1 MKVLLVQPSQ
11 LSEEGTVRKSK
22 RAWLPGLALPMVAAL
37 TPPEVEVEIEDE
49 YLRAIDFESDADL
62 VGITSMTTQA
72 ERAYQLAGE
81 FRRRGKPVVMGG
93 IHVSALPEEATQ
105 YCDAVVVGEA
115 ELLWGKVITD
125 FRQGCLQRVY
135 RTDQRHDLQG
145 LPVPR
150 TDLLPLHRYSIPVIP
165 VQTSRGCP
173 HRCDFC
179 IVTEFFGGTYRFRP
193 VDEVV
198 REIEIQKA
206 RFKEKRKKII
216 FFADDNI
223 AANRAHARELFK
235 ALIPLK
241 IPWACQCTLNVT
253 DDPQLLDLAVES
265 GCIHMFIGI
274 ETINAAS
281 LKGVNKS
288 FNRVEKYEKA
298 LGTLRRKGIH
308 VEASMIVGFDED
320 REDIFDSMLAFL
332 TKNKL
337 SFAVIFALTPLPG
350 TRLFKRLEEEGRLL
364 HKTWSKYTY
373 TIPAFRPKHLTPEEV
388 ETGLW
393 HIYDNFYSL
402 RSICSRLLFPPRRW
416 VTVALA
422 RNMEYRDNV
431 RRRVHPMVG

>member
-1 MKVLLVQPSQ
+1 MPS
-11 LSEEGTVRKSK
+11 
-22 RAWLPGLALPMVAAL
+22 LALPVVAAL
-37 TPPEVEVEIEDE
+37 TPTDVDVEIEDE
-49 YLRAIDFESDADL
+49 YLMDIDFENKADL

-72 ERAYQLAGE
+72 ERAYQIADE

-93 IHVSALPEEATQ
+93 IHVSALPEEAAQ
-105 YCDAVVVGEA
+105 HCDSVVVGEA
-115 ELLWGKVITD
+115 ELLWERVITD
-125 FRQGCLQRVY
+125 FRKGGLQRVY
-135 RTDQRHDLQG
+135 RTDQRHNLRG

-150 TDLLPLHRYSIPVIP
+150 IDLLPLHRYSIPVIP

-206 RFKEKRKKII
+206 LFKEKRKKII

-223 AANRAHARELFK
+223 AANRVHAKELFK

-241 IPWACQCTLNVT
+241 IPWGCQCTLNIT
-253 DDPQLLDLAVES
+253 DDPQLLDLAAES

-281 LKGVNKS
+281 LKSVNKS

-298 LGTLRRKGIH
+298 LETLRQRGIH

-320 REDIFDSMLAFL
+320 REDIFDTMLAFL
-332 TKNKL
+332 TRNKL
-337 SFAVIFALTPLPG
+337 SSP
-350 TRLFKRLEEEGRLL
+350 
-364 HKTWSKYTY
+364 
-373 TIPAFRPKHLTPEEV
+373 
-388 ETGLW
+388 
-393 HIYDNFYSL
+393 
-402 RSICSRLLFPPRRW
+402 
-416 VTVALA
+416 
-422 RNMEYRDNV
+422 
-431 RRRVHPMVG
+431 